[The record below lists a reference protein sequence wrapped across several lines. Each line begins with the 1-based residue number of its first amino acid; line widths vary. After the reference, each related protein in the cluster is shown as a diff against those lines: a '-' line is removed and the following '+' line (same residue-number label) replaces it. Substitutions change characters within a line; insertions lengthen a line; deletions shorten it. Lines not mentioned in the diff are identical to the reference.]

1 MMRRGNGLPRKET
14 DMTGRKTYEELRSAR
29 WMMPD
34 DQRSFGHRSRTMQM
48 VVKARV
54 AGNAPSAEVPR
65 RLAAAMVPA
74 FVEVITGAFT
84 CKAVIYC

>member
-1 MMRRGNGLPRKET
+1 MIL
-14 DMTGRKTYEELRSAR
+14 
-29 WMMPD
+29 
-34 DQRSFGHRSRTMQM
+34 
-48 VVKARV
+48 KARG
-54 AGNAPSAEVPR
+54 AGNAPSAGVPR